1 MQIRIPYR
9 SRHLK
14 MASALIAELTSR
26 FSLDG
31 VDIDNWTFKFYSRVT
46 VGIFMMAAAASTASS
61 YGGDAIKCLE
71 GKPYDESYCWLH
83 GTSHLPLK
91 KLTQEITN
99 NDHCLRYDPN
109 EIFDYAMGDKDTKYY
124 IWVSLV
130 LFLNGILF
138 IIPDQL
144 WKHFEGNMLQQFG
157 SSRMDFLSDPKEAKR
172 KFSNLSNNQTKRY
185 FFTFLF
191 FELLYFLTAIVSFTI
206 IDKFLSGRFYSY
218 GIDAMNYYAGNVKE
232 TDIKTSDDTVSVKLN
247 PMCSVFP
254 TIVNCDFKFFGV
266 GGDIET
272 RSNIC
277 ILGQNLMNQK
287 TFLVVWIWFM
297 VLFGVTICQIL
308 YRFVTLVLV
317 DCQINTIQQYAMSRD
332 NEAVKKIELGSS
344 HIGNWFLLTQIGR
357 NSDPY
362 KFRQFLNELTG
373 TTGTNKK
380 NKKGKVVDRSEKNEG
395 TGNGLDAKESVVYS
409 KKEEVVQI
417 GLNNFD

>member
-1 MQIRIPYR
+1 
-9 SRHLK
+9 
-14 MASALIAELTSR
+14 MASALIGELTKR

-61 YGGDAIKCLE
+61 YGGESIKCLQ
-71 GKPYDESYCWLH
+71 GGSYDESYCWLH

-99 NDHCLRYDPN
+99 TDHCFRYDPN
-109 EIFDYAMGDKDTKYY
+109 ESFEDATGDKDTKYY

-144 WKHFEGNMLQQFG
+144 WKHFEGSMLQQFG
-157 SSRMDFLSDPKEAKR
+157 SNRMDFLDDTKEAKK
-172 KFSNLSNNQTKRY
+172 KFNNLSNNQTRRY
-185 FFTFLF
+185 FFTFLL
-191 FELLYFLTAIVSFTI
+191 FELLNFLTAIVSFSM
-206 IDKFLSGRFYSY
+206 IDKFLSGRFYNY
-218 GIDAMNYYAGNVKE
+218 GIDAMNYYAGNLKE
-232 TDIKTSDDTVSVKLN
+232 AEINTSDGTKYVKLN

-254 TIVNCDFKFFGV
+254 TIVNCDFNFFGV
-266 GGDIET
+266 NGNLEQ

-287 TFLVVWIWFM
+287 TFLIVWIWFV

-317 DCQINTIQQYAMSRD
+317 DCQRNTIQQYAKSSD
-332 NEAVKKIELGSS
+332 DEAVKKIGLGLS
-344 HIGNWFLLTQIGR
+344 HIGNWFLLAQIGR

-362 KFRQFLNELTG
+362 KFRQFLHELTG
-373 TTGTNKK
+373 TTGKDRK
-380 NKKGKVVDRSEKNEG
+380 NKRVKLVDTNEG
-395 TGNGLDAKESVVYS
+395 TGNGSDAKESVVYS
-409 KKEEVVQI
+409 KKEEAVQMDQ
-417 GLNNFD
+417 LNSFD

>member
-61 YGGDAIKCLE
+61 YGGDAIKCMS
-71 GKPYDESYCWLH
+71 GTSYDESYCWLH

-109 EIFDYAMGDKDTKYY
+109 EIFDDAMGDKDTKYY

-254 TIVNCDFKFFGV
+254 TIVNCDFQFFGV
-266 GGDIET
+266 TGQLEK

-287 TFLVVWIWFM
+287 TFLILWIWFV
-297 VLFGVTICQIL
+297 VLLAVTICMIF
-308 YRFVTLVLV
+308 YRLVTLALV
-317 DCQINTIQQYAMSRD
+317 DVQRNTIQYYAKSRD
-332 NEAVKKIELGSS
+332 DEAVKKIELGLS

-373 TTGTNKK
+373 STGTNKK
-380 NKKGKVVDRSEKNEG
+380 NEKVKLVDRSENNEG

-409 KKEEVVQI
+409 KKEESVQME
-417 GLNNFD
+417 LNSFD

>member
-1 MQIRIPYR
+1 
-9 SRHLK
+9 
-14 MASALIAELTSR
+14 MASALFGQFTSR

-46 VGIFMMAAAASTASS
+46 FGVFMMAAAASTASS
-61 YGGDAIKCLE
+61 YGGDAIKCAS
-71 GKPYDESYCWLH
+71 GTSYDESYCWLH
-83 GTSHLPLK
+83 GTSHLPLN
-91 KLTQEITN
+91 KLSQEIN
-99 NDHCLRYDPN
+99 SNDNCVRYDPN
-109 EIFDYAMGDKDTKYY
+109 ETSEDRDKDTKYY

-144 WKHFEGNMLQQFG
+144 WKYFEGNMLKQFG
-157 SSRMDFLSDPKEAKR
+157 SNRMDFLTDPNDAKR
-172 KFSNLSNNQTKRY
+172 KFNNLSNNLTKRY
-185 FFTFLF
+185 FFTFAF
-191 FELLYFLTAIVSFTI
+191 FEFLNFLTAIASFLI

-218 GIDAMNYYAGNVKE
+218 GIDAMNHYAGNLKE
-232 TDIKTSDDTVSVKLN
+232 TEIKVSSSSTVSVKLN

-254 TIVNCDFKFFGV
+254 TIVNCDFKFFGLD
-266 GGDIET
+266 GNLLET

-287 TFLVVWIWFM
+287 TFLIVWVWFV
-297 VLFGVTICQIL
+297 VLFVVTIFQIL

-332 NEAVKKIELGSS
+332 NEAVKNIDLGLT

-362 KFRQFLNELTG
+362 KFRQFLHELTG

-380 NKKGKVVDRSEKNEG
+380 DKKGKLVDRSENNEG
-395 TGNGLDAKESVVYS
+395 TAFLDAKE
-409 KKEEVVQI
+409 
-417 GLNNFD
+417 N